1 MPSPPS
7 ESGDSARS
15 ASAMASPFASP
26 ALIQLDQSCSSPL
39 HRGPERSVFLS
50 PSQTSVSVNT
60 YGGRR
65 ALTRPLSR
73 YQPLRTGS
81 HTENEPAAC
90 AYSRRPELRGRS
102 PPDGTHRSDPG
113 MRIPLYSGLP
123 RAVPSSTQTQ
133 IDAGSFTLRGRASKP
148 NVIRRLTSAGQLLV
162 TAHHALS
169 RRKLFPRPLSP
180 VIRFT
185 RGANFACIRGAGPTL
200 RSTRSLSMI
209 IAASRGTRLPR
220 HPATL
225 HPDRTSASAK
235 KTAAALRVCGYCA
248 ASAPRG
254 ASGVSL
260 EQVDA

>member
-1 MPSPPS
+1 MQQSVAPRPRAVRVS
-7 ESGDSARS
+7 E
-15 ASAMASPFASP
+15 P
-26 ALIQLDQSCSSPL
+26 
-39 HRGPERSVFLS
+39 V
-50 PSQTSVSVNT
+50 QTSVSVNT

-81 HTENEPAAC
+81 HTENEPSAC

-162 TAHHALS
+162 TAHHALP

-225 HPDRTSASAK
+225 HPIVLRRARRRQPRLSGYAA
-235 KTAAALRVCGYCA
+235 TARLLLRGGLA
-248 ASAPRG
+248 WISHQRSDKRLP
-254 ASGVSL
+254 
-260 EQVDA
+260 